1 MSSDDENIPEGDSE
15 DVFDINEVLAEERL
29 AEYIEEQIAE
39 AYNTGENYDIY
50 PYIDS
55 EALLNKAKNMDSA
68 IISAFLSSY
77 VKELE
82 NRLKNAQP
90 SKCKLISGSGPAYFY
105 NPVTKEF
112 VKVARGSEVSV
123 SPDMELDNMGRVL
136 AHDGVNYFMIPM
148 EEIIFIGSN

>member
-55 EALLNKAKNMDSA
+55 EALLNKAKNMDSE

-82 NRLKNAQP
+82 VRLKNAQP

-105 NPVTKEF
+105 NPTTKEF
-112 VKVARGSEVSV
+112 VKVERGTEVSV
-123 SPDMELDNMGRVL
+123 SPEMELDDLGRVL

-148 EEIIFIGSN
+148 EEIIFVGTN